1 MNFPPDRSGPVA
13 QDHAHVDQQIGVN
26 FGETTFHNN
35 GTYYVNQEDP
45 PERKFKVALNHL
57 RGGTARAA
65 ESIFADLLRNGH
77 ASTRIAYYY
86 ALSVFSERSL
96 NEMGDE
102 MYSRY
107 RDANRTAARFP
118 DDEWRTA
125 LAVVA
130 DLLSCVWRQESGEVL
145 DQTALTK
152 AIDNFNALPAGR
164 RIEIIRHLDM
174 MLGGAIQDHLD
185 VVEAQRVAKAR
196 LDGGRAKRAWKFFE
210 PTPAKPRAL
219 GVAPVNVPTAT
230 WARIWLGVAAFVI
243 AVIVALSS
251 IGSGNTALGLVA
263 LVVFGAGFG
272 GALRSGLDRE
282 LRARKLAWL
291 DAEHGYTLQRQAMVS
306 PGHWVSTDFVR
317 QIHEQVDARFSE
329 ARPHVEGQWPAA
341 TEGVREYLKWRFL
354 TLYGNA
360 QVQAPMVNWLIRWHA
375 KRVADGWL
383 AGTRFGYRAGLLP
396 SSRTAALF
404 RLGFAAA
411 VAGFVGMAT
420 SQAGYV
426 GAAVFAAVGAFLVW
440 RPVVQVYAARQLH
453 GEQEAAGRR
462 LFAEEQQGYDAWL
475 AVLADRPT
483 DAEMA
488 VWLDLDKSHLKTS
501 ALRWASLANRD
512 VVAHV
517 VLTEGDPSALRAR
530 EAGGPM
536 RYSKY
541 VVLVFLLTRSGVREI
556 EVDLDFLTANTLDE
570 RRTSFRYDAL
580 ASARV
585 SEVGVRY
592 ADNKR
597 YIVRTDD
604 TAAHLDKHTLRK
616 RAFRLRLLDGDDISV
631 VVETYRRQVDVTEQE
646 DAARLNSV
654 ALEASGI
661 VGALH
666 VLEAVA
672 AEGRDWI
679 AREQERR
686 RRRSEDWRRASGPRL
701 LADGLRDPFGE
712 DGPEAGPEVPEPR

>member
-1 MNFPPDRSGPVA
+1 MNLPPQESGPIA
-13 QDHAHVDQQIGVN
+13 QGDAQVGYQIGAIH
-26 FGETTFHNN
+26 GPTTFHDN
-35 GTYYVNQEDP
+35 GTYHINQEDP
-45 PERKFKVALNHL
+45 PDRKFKVALNHL

-65 ESIFADLLRNGH
+65 ESIFAELLRNGH
-77 ASTRIAYYY
+77 AGTQIAYYY

-107 RDANRTAARFP
+107 QDANRTAARFP
-118 DDEWRTA
+118 DDEWRAA

-130 DLLSCVWRQESGEVL
+130 DLLSCVWGQESGEAL
-145 DQTALTK
+145 EQTALTK
-152 AIDNFNALPAGR
+152 AIDNFNALPIGR
-164 RIEIIRHLDM
+164 QIEITRHLDM

-185 VVEAQRVAKAR
+185 VVEAERVAKAR
-196 LDGGRAKRAWKFFE
+196 LGGGRTKRAWKFFE
-210 PTPAKPRAL
+210 PTPAKPRVL
-219 GVAPVNVPTAT
+219 GVPPVNVPAAT

-243 AVIVALSS
+243 AVIVALAS

-263 LVVFGAGFG
+263 LVIFGAGFG
-272 GALRSGLDRE
+272 GALRFGLDRE
-282 LRARKLAWL
+282 FRARKLAWL

-329 ARPHVEGQWPAA
+329 ARPHVEGPWQAA
-341 TEGVREYLKWRFL
+341 TEGVREYLKWRFV

-360 QVQAPMVNWLIRWHA
+360 QVKATMVNWLIRWHA

-383 AGTRFGYRAGLLP
+383 TGTRFGYRAALLP
-396 SSRTAALF
+396 SSRTVALF
-404 RLGFAAA
+404 RVGAAAA
-411 VAGFVGMAT
+411 VAGFVGMAS

-426 GAAVFAAVGAFLVW
+426 GGAVFAAVGAFLVW
-440 RPVVQVYAARQLH
+440 RPVVQVYAARQLQT
-453 GEQEAAGRR
+453 EQEAAGRR

-475 AVLADRPT
+475 AVLSDRPT

-488 VWLDLDKSHLKTS
+488 VWLDLDKSHLKTA
-501 ALRWASLANRD
+501 ALRRVSLANRD

-530 EAGGPM
+530 EFGGPM

-556 EVDLDFLTANTLDE
+556 EVDLDFLNANVHDE

-597 YIVRTDD
+597 YIVRSDD

-631 VVETYRRQVDVTEQE
+631 VVETYRRQVDVTEEE
-646 DAARLNSV
+646 DEARLNFF

-686 RRRSEDWRRASGPRL
+686 RRRSEDWRRAGGPRL

-712 DGPEAGPEVPEPR
+712 DGPEAGPQVPEPR